1 MPGGLSLY
9 SDGSSL
15 SRGQLRSLFEQDLQ
29 TEWTENGVNLK
40 VSMFN
45 IMETVYC
52 HRNCLMSWK
61 LSTVM
66 ETVDCHGNC
75 LLSWKL
81 STVMG
86 RVQFYWKS
94 LMSQENICLTVFY
107 FPFKK
112 FNGFRTIFCINLY
125 SIGQVS

>member
-9 SDGSSL
+9 SNGSSL
-15 SRGQLRSLFEQDLQ
+15 SRGQLRILFEQDLQ

-52 HRNCLMSWK
+52 YRNCLMSWK

-66 ETVDCHGNC
+66 EIVYCHGTCAILLEVFNVIGKNMFNST
-75 LLSWKL
+75 LLSL
-81 STVMG
+81 
-86 RVQFYWKS
+86 
-94 LMSQENICLTVFY
+94 
-107 FPFKK
+107 
-112 FNGFRTIFCINLY
+112 
-125 SIGQVS
+125 